1 MQKPLLVFLVAGL
14 SAVAMAQTVTVPN
27 GYASTIGNSNNT
39 FPWGR
44 LAANMRIQQVYD
56 TSHFTLQGVTYPVIL
71 QGMRFRPYSGA
82 VTSWTGGTWPNIRID
97 MASCPVDYTGV
108 STTFANNLGGDLATV
123 VNGPVTVTA
132 GSTLG
137 TGVVV
142 PTYVDVP
149 FTTPFV
155 YDPTSGNDL
164 VFDVYLDGTGWSGT
178 SRGADVVS
186 GAAANALGCRI
197 YNSTA
202 ATALTATTG
211 TITQEHALICEF
223 TYVPAAGLYAGFRA
237 DVTSG
242 VSPLVVNFTDTTFS
256 SDPNG
261 ITSWAWDFD
270 GDSVIDS
277 NLQNPTFV
285 YANCGTYNV
294 SLTVT
299 DGTHAPNTH
308 TKTAYITTDGI
319 TGNFTYQVIGPL
331 AVQFTDTSNAPATS
345 WAWDLDG
352 DNLIDSTAQNPAW
365 AYPNTLPVNVT
376 LTVTR
381 LCSAPSVITKTV
393 VAAQQLTTVLVAN
406 NSVGTP
412 ATLYYDLNVLNPE
425 GCLIS
430 SFDSVSTNLSTP
442 FTVDWYVM
450 TGSYVGSALT
460 PAPWTFVGQAS
471 GTSNPVSGAPSN
483 AGFAQPIYLPAG
495 SYGIAMRYVGI
506 TPRYV
511 TLTVPTTYGNG
522 DLSLTAGSASLS
534 TAGPFTGTNLN
545 TPRAWCGTLYYT
557 THNITGEAGYGFFA
571 PGCAGSLGAS
581 HFTANR
587 PQLGTTLTVNV
598 SNMPTSVGIMMT
610 GFSNTNSVFGPLPFD
625 VTIYGAPG
633 CFGRVST
640 DATTLLLGAGNTA
653 SWSFS
658 IPNNPA
664 LSGVKMFN
672 QALVLDPGF
681 NALGAVLSDAAAM
694 LIGN

>member
-1 MQKPLLVFLVAGL
+1 MDGNSSTGYPLDIANGRLIYIYDSTHFTNNGVNFPILISQISYRANATTTTWTGATSTLTMDLSTAPIDFTTISTTWSANHGNDLTNVYNGPFTIAAGA
-14 SAVAMAQTVTVPN
+14 STAGVPGPFYATVTFSQPFLYDPSLGDLTIDTMIIGN
-27 GYASTIGNSNNT
+27 TTAST
-39 FPWGR
+39 P
-44 LAANMRIQQVYD
+44 
-56 TSHFTLQGVTYPVIL
+56 TLD
-71 QGMRFRPYSGA
+71 A
-82 VTSWTGGTWPNIRID
+82 
-97 MASCPVDYTGV
+97 V
-108 STTFANNLGGDLATV
+108 STT
-123 VNGPVTVTA
+123 
-132 GSTLG
+132 G
-137 TGVVV
+137 T
-142 PTYVDVP
+142 
-149 FTTPFV
+149 
-155 YDPTSGNDL
+155 
-164 VFDVYLDGTGWSGT
+164 
-178 SRGADVVS
+178 
-186 GAAANALGCRI
+186 ANARRVYSLT
-197 YNSTA
+197 NPPA
-202 ATALTATTG
+202 ATATSIAGEIANVL
-211 TITQEHALICEF
+211 EF
-223 TYVPAAGLYAGFRA
+223 TYTPASGLYAGFTA
-237 DVTSG
+237 DVTGG
-242 VSPLVVNFTDTTFS
+242 VSPLAVNFTDSTFT

-277 NLQNPTFV
+277 NLQNPSFV
-285 YANCGTYNV
+285 YTNCGTYNV

-598 SNMPTSVGIMMT
+598 SNMPTSIGVMMT
-610 GFSNTNSVFGPLPFD
+610 GFSNTNSVFGALPFD
-625 VTIYGAPG
+625 VTVYGAPG

-640 DATTLLLGAGNTA
+640 DVTTLLLGAGNTA
-653 SWSFS
+653 AWNFV
-658 IPNNPA
+658 IPNDPG
-664 LSGVKMFN
+664 LSGLPLYN

-681 NALGAVLSDAAAM
+681 NALGAVLSDAAG
-694 LIGN
+694 LIVGN

>member
-1 MQKPLLVFLVAGL
+1 MSRLQALLIAAAVSAPVF
-14 SAVAMAQTVTVPN
+14 AQTLVVPSAAAAVDGNSSTGYPLDIAN
-27 GYASTIGNSNNT
+27 GRLIYIYDSTHFTNNGVNFPILISQISYRANATTTTWTGATSTLTMDLSTAPIDFTTISTTWSANHGNDLTNVYNGPFTIAAGASTAGVPGPFYATVTFSQPFLYDPSLGDLTIDTMIIGNTTAST
-39 FPWGR
+39 P
-44 LAANMRIQQVYD
+44 
-56 TSHFTLQGVTYPVIL
+56 TLD
-71 QGMRFRPYSGA
+71 A
-82 VTSWTGGTWPNIRID
+82 
-97 MASCPVDYTGV
+97 V
-108 STTFANNLGGDLATV
+108 STT
-123 VNGPVTVTA
+123 
-132 GSTLG
+132 G
-137 TGVVV
+137 T
-142 PTYVDVP
+142 
-149 FTTPFV
+149 
-155 YDPTSGNDL
+155 
-164 VFDVYLDGTGWSGT
+164 
-178 SRGADVVS
+178 
-186 GAAANALGCRI
+186 ANARRVYSLT
-197 YNSTA
+197 NPPA
-202 ATALTATTG
+202 ATATSIAGEIANVL
-211 TITQEHALICEF
+211 EF
-223 TYVPAAGLYAGFRA
+223 TYTPASGLYAGFTA
-237 DVTSG
+237 DVTGG
-242 VSPLVVNFTDTTFS
+242 VSPLAVNFTDSTFT

-308 TKTAYITTDGI
+308 TKTAYITTDAI
-319 TGNFTYQVIGPL
+319 AANFTYQVVGPL
-331 AVQFTDTSNAPATS
+331 TVQFTDTSNVPATS

-365 AYPNTLPVNVT
+365 VYPNTLPVNVT
-376 LTVTR
+376 LTATR
-381 LCSAPSVITKTV
+381 LCSAPSVLTKQV

-406 NSVGTP
+406 NSVGAP
-412 ATLYYDLNVLNPE
+412 ATLYYDLNVLNPN
-425 GCLIS
+425 GVLIS
-430 SFDSVSTNLSTP
+430 SFDSVSTTLSTP

-471 GTSNPVSGAPSN
+471 GTSNAVSGAPSN
-483 AGFAQPIYLPAG
+483 AAFAQPIYLPAG

-506 TPRYV
+506 TARYV
-511 TLTVPTTYGNG
+511 TLPALTTYGNG
-522 DLSLTAGSASLS
+522 DLSLTAGAASLS

-545 TPRAWCGTLYYT
+545 SPRGWCGTLYYS

-653 SWSFS
+653 SWGFS